1 MRKEPLVKVPYHFP
15 GITVLV
21 PKQNKYDIVAIDKG
35 YLFPNNIPIKTD
47 YFTLIRH
54 IANIVLLT
62 KKDYDEG
69 NMNPVKTFDPPIEIR
84 VGYNFSDAMESN
96 CDFKQLQLAYWDG
109 SHWVIISDPPHE
121 YQILPP
127 STGQIAE
134 ARIWSWVGD
143 PPLAWGK

>member
-1 MRKEPLVKVPYHFP
+1 
-15 GITVLV
+15 
-21 PKQNKYDIVAIDKG
+21 
-35 YLFPNNIPIKTD
+35 
-47 YFTLIRH
+47 
-54 IANIVLLT
+54 
-62 KKDYDEG
+62 
-69 NMNPVKTFDPPIEIR
+69 
-84 VGYNFSDAMESN
+84 MESN

-121 YQILPP
+121 YHILPP